1 MEQFDSSVILIMWHI
16 CTLFHVM
23 LMPGVFMCRGQ
34 LIQLCDT
41 IAPTMQDSLAKDFL
55 CTDLLKCIDREWLL
69 VCSGSGVREMSCKIL
84 NFKMFTE
91 TNYMIPVANFIT
103 KIISIFVPSNQ

>member
-1 MEQFDSSVILIMWHI
+1 
-16 CTLFHVM
+16 M
-23 LMPGVFMCRGQ
+23 LMSGVFMCRGQ